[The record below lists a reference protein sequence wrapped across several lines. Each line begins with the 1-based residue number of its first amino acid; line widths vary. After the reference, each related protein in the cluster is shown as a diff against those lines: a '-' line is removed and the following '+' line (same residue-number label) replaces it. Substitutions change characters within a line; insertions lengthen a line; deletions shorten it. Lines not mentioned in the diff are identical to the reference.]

1 MAKDTVTRYEELDRS
16 YTRGQKLRRIFVD
29 RKGTDL
35 AAWLRATDGWTPLHH
50 LEQLTPK
57 RKRAL
62 LRGGAAL
69 HAGAPS
75 PLERARAVGGEVS
88 ALLLRAARWSEGSH
102 ELFPAPGRAQA
113 VAVLR
118 LGYLLASAQYPM
130 EAVALVDAWRH
141 IVLPHAITRDAATHD
156 APSPSRS

>member
-1 MAKDTVTRYEELDRS
+1 MGASREAPYEERS
-16 YTRGQKLRRIFVD
+16 FTHPVFPKRDATWTGAAEKAEFQGYADLLEWLVQTRN
-29 RKGTDL
+29 
-35 AAWLRATDGWTPLHH
+35 WTPLHH

-57 RKRAL
+57 RARAL
-62 LRGGAAL
+62 LRGGADL

-75 PLERARAVGGEVS
+75 PLARARTVGGEVS

-102 ELFPAPGRAQA
+102 ELFPAPARAQA

-130 EAVALVDAWRH
+130 EAVALVDVWRH
-141 IVLPHAITRDAATHD
+141 IVLPHAITRE
-156 APSPSRS
+156 

>member
-1 MAKDTVTRYEELDRS
+1 MGHAEL
-16 YTRGQKLRRIFVD
+16 V
-29 RKGTDL
+29 
-35 AAWLRATDGWTPLHH
+35 AWLRATDSWTPLHH

-57 RKRAL
+57 RARAL
-62 LRGGAAL
+62 LRGGADL

-102 ELFPAPGRAQA
+102 ELFPAPARAQA

-130 EAVALVDAWRH
+130 EAVALVDVWRH
-141 IVLPHAITRDAATHD
+141 IVLPHAITRGDGD
-156 APSPSRS
+156 CPRDRPRVVPRRDL

>member
-1 MAKDTVTRYEELDRS
+1 MRELLSSYGASRKAHPEAGTPEEIAERH
-16 YTRGQKLRRIFVD
+16 GHAE
-29 RKGTDL
+29 L

-57 RKRAL
+57 RARAL

-75 PLERARAVGGEVS
+75 PLERARTVGGEVS

-102 ELFPAPGRAQA
+102 ELFPAPARAQA

-130 EAVALVDAWRH
+130 EAVALVDVWRH
-141 IVLPHAITRDAATHD
+141 IVLPHAITR
-156 APSPSRS
+156 P